1 MNQKACPKC
10 GWVSHEKQYIC
21 PHCFFNF
28 EVNPPSSKKSRNRMG
43 KVKKEMIGKKLEKQE
58 KPKTQ

>member
-10 GWVSHEKQYIC
+10 GWISHENQYIC
-21 PHCFFNF
+21 THCFFHF
-28 EVNPPSSKKSRNRMG
+28 MVNPSSSKKSPNRMG
-43 KVKKEMIGKKLEKQE
+43 KVSKEMIGKKLEKQE